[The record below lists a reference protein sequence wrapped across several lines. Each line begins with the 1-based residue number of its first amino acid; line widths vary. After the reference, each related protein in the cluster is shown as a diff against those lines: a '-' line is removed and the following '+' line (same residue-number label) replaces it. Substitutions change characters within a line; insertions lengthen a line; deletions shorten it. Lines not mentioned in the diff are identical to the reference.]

1 MMRGTE
7 LITWKWQRLRK
18 NCKQLYFFILFL
30 KNEKNMIYIFSLIIK
45 TVKLDEK
52 RKDVNKFIKYR
63 MSYQIANFYW

>member
-7 LITWKWQRLRK
+7 LITWKWQGLRK

-52 RKDVNKFIKYR
+52 RKDVNEFIKDR